1 MRGLFFVVL
10 WCLSAGVFSAA
21 SQDLARLSDVER
33 KQVNAW
39 MAERAE
45 TMARAHK
52 LESEISGAWAN
63 TTYSSPETE
72 TLRARYRELQ
82 QEMTRVQAELQKK
95 VQEVPAVQEKA
106 RQVDEA
112 NRKAQALLKQITEK
126 TGGKQ

>member
-10 WCLSAGVFSAA
+10 WCVSAGVLSAA